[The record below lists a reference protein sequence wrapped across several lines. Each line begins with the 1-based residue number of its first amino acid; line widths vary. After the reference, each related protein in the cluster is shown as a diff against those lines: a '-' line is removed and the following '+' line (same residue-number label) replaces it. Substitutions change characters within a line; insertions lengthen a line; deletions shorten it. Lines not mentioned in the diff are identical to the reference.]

1 MVLAGGAQAQP
12 AAPPAPPLQGAFS
25 DVPPDHWS
33 REAVQ
38 KLADSGVMSG
48 FADGTFKGRKV
59 VTRYDMA
66 MIVARL
72 LAKVTEVRNQGGK
85 LTNDD
90 IVLVNRLTNEF
101 RSELDL
107 LQVKV
112 EAAEKRVDKVE
123 RQTSAL
129 EAALSNVRIEGFY
142 RLENTF
148 VFTPFNYTNYP
159 FAVSVNPFTNF
170 TDPGLQPL
178 SQEAF
183 LRFIGS
189 PYIGGNLFK
198 NVETFVEL
206 RPRIVGPTSGNAR
219 LAFKFSGPPI
229 AGDNLDDFPTEIVD
243 DQRVQVDK
251 AHFVSRAKL
260 ATVRAFSNESM
271 TDSKDP
277 AILLTVDSFDP
288 APFSG
293 IEADGVIGKF
303 NYAASALKFISLSP
317 SPFPNGNNP
326 LDLNEFFT
334 PLNKK
339 QNDIFYFRLSYEP
352 TRKAEKGP
360 TNLVFGTTFVEKI
373 FSYDAKNNFNRVV
386 AADMTLNREW
396 TDSKFDLVLEPQF
409 SFGQDPELL
418 SPTFPNQDA
427 NGAAFRLDSSY
438 QHQKFLATFRG
449 HSFSRHFRASTGAR
463 QYLDHT
469 LPPYRDNFRRKN
481 NPSDPFDPAET
492 LLRLNLKWDLG
503 DKVFTHVKSFTVATL
518 AEGKRFANNP
528 DVPRFDDDHWAS
540 RYFVQAIMDWTDKT
554 HVELLHEEQ
563 YHLPQNIAP
572 PAQPAVKAIETNKLT
587 VDFKATDKTSVIGE
601 IELISDDNRDAIG
614 PDGKGFSLERT
625 KIQANS
631 QITKTF
637 FGSVFAE
644 QVTNALQ
651 RRFVDPNGNV
661 IRPLA
666 RNAQRVI
673 RPQRNGL
680 DLSTI
685 GMETNWQIF
694 QNKAAIKTFL
704 LREEAAD
711 KFEPT
716 LDGTTDVFV
725 SELSAVWTRAL
736 KGRYQW
742 GINAQDL
749 KNRKDVFFVNNFA
762 EVIYTP
768 SEKTELRLTYGYEY
782 ENADDRFDD
791 GPYLFFKAEKIL
803 QLTAHT
809 DF

>member
-1 MVLAGGAQAQP
+1 M
-12 AAPPAPPLQGAFS
+12 
-25 DVPPDHWS
+25 
-33 REAVQ
+33 Q
-38 KLADSGVMSG
+38 KLTDGGVMTG

-59 VTRYDMA
+59 VTRYEMA

-72 LAKVTEVRNQGGK
+72 LAKVTELRSQGGK

-123 RQTSAL
+123 KQTSAL

-148 VFTPFNYTNYP
+148 VFKPFNYTNYP
-159 FAVSVNPFTNF
+159 FAVSQNPFTGF
-170 TDPGLQPL
+170 TDPGLQAL

-206 RPRIVGPTSGNAR
+206 HPKITGPTLGNPR
-219 LAFKFSGPPI
+219 LNFKFSGPPI
-229 AGDNLDDFPTEIVD
+229 AGDTLDDFPTDIVD
-243 DQRVQVDK
+243 EQRVQVDK

-293 IEADGVIGKF
+293 VEVDGTIGKF

-317 SPFPNGNNP
+317 SPFPNGNNE
-326 LDLNEFFT
+326 LDLAEFFQ
-334 PLNKK
+334 PLNKR
-339 QNDIFYFRLSYEP
+339 QNDIFYYRMSYEP
-352 TRKAEKGP
+352 TRKKEKGP
-360 TNLVFGTTFVEKI
+360 TNLVFGSTYVEKV
-373 FSYDAKNNFNRVV
+373 FSYDQQNNFNRII

-409 SFGQDPELL
+409 SFGLDPDRLATAPDGQANLPSQDIAG
-418 SPTFPNQDA
+418 N
-427 NGAAFRLDSSY
+427 AFRLDTSY
-438 QHQKFLATFRG
+438 SHKKFLATFRG
-449 HSFSRHFRASTGAR
+449 HTFTRHFRAATGAR

-469 LPPYRDNFRRKN
+469 LPPYRDNFRRRN
-481 NPSDPFDPAET
+481 NPNDPFDPPET
-492 LLRLNLKWDLG
+492 LLRANLKWDLG
-503 DKVFTHVKSFTVATL
+503 DKVFTHVQNLTL
-518 AEGKRFANNP
+518 SVLGEGKRFADNP
-528 DVPRFDDDHWAS
+528 NFPRFDDDRWAS
-540 RYFVQAIMDWTDKT
+540 RYFVQVLMDWTDKT
-554 HVELLHEEQ
+554 HVEVLHEEQ
-563 YHLPQNIAP
+563 YHLPPNVAL
-572 PAQPAVKAIETNKLT
+572 ALQPDVKAIEINKLT
-587 VDFKATDKTSVIGE
+587 VDFKATAKTSVIGE
-601 IELISDDNRDAIG
+601 VELISDDNRDAIG
-614 PDGKGFSLERT
+614 PDGEGFSLERT
-625 KIQANS
+625 KIQVNS

-637 FGSVFAE
+637 FGSAFAE
-644 QVTNALQ
+644 QVDNALQ

-680 DLSTI
+680 DIQTL
-685 GMETNWQIF
+685 GAETNWQLF
-694 QNKAAIKTFL
+694 KNKAALKTFL
-704 LREEAAD
+704 LREEVTD
-711 KFEPT
+711 RFDPT
-716 LDGTTDVFV
+716 LDGVTDVFV
-725 SELSAVWTRAL
+725 AEASAVWTRAL

-742 GINAQDL
+742 GINDQDL
-749 KNRKDVFFVNNFA
+749 RNRKDVFFVNNFA
-762 EVIYTP
+762 EIIYTP

-791 GPYLFFKAEKIL
+791 GPYLFFKTEKLL